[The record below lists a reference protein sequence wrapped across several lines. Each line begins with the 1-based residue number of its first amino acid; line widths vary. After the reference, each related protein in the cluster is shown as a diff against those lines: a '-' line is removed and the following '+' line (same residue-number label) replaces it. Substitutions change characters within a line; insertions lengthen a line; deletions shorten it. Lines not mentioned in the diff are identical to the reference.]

1 MRIDKLMKILR
12 KEFKDNLFEYVRIK
26 KMINGGFSLDEERVF
41 KEELNTEML
50 RVFTFIN
57 NEHISLLSK
66 VEGVNIQDDEVC
78 ETLKDEIFEFI
89 EFIKGNLHG
98 MKVVLQHH
106 DKVTGFLIARDYRRK
121 LREKKQEIKS
131 LKSLLSSL
139 SRTNERTERGIL
151 GEKYW
156 IPPESLVSLK
166 LGILKHLSRAKYVD
180 DAKKLDDSCVNTV
193 YLDNADFGLYRAFLR
208 REKEAFLV
216 KLRWV
221 GPKPVDVFV
230 EVAKGGEE
238 RHEITVPE
246 RCVVDLLNGKE
257 IWQEICSR
265 NNVKKDYEELREII
279 SNNRLRPI
287 LRTFFRRCTF
297 EDPEGGEMKINVD
310 SNIVMIKEASE
321 EELVVDSRP
330 LQYWVKSDALHD
342 WPFRKM
348 GLGEII
354 RFPYS
359 IVEIVGVKSKES
371 VSWVEELLAQSRIEK
386 VNGFSKFLHGCALIY
401 PEATIEHP
409 QWLPQ
414 AMRAEGS
421 GEVAYRN
428 SYSPL
433 NYIQGE
439 SETSYDQSQS
449 LVSEDRTRIAIPVRV
464 EPKAFFANERT
475 FLSWVQFAIFLGGI
489 GTAMVGLGDVHAY
502 MCGVML
508 VGISAIFAFY
518 ALYLFHSRAMR
529 IRAKD
534 PGPYEDIVGP
544 LILVSLFI
552 LVMILSFIFRFPI
565 KKNGLVK
572 YN

>member
-1 MRIDKLMKILR
+1 
-12 KEFKDNLFEYVRIK
+12 
-26 KMINGGFSLDEERVF
+26 MINAGFNLEEERIF
-41 KEELNTEML
+41 KEEMSTEML

-66 VEGVNIQDDEVC
+66 VEGANIKNNEAC
-78 ETLKDEIFEFI
+78 EALKDEIFEFI

-98 MKVVLQHH
+98 MKVVLQLH
-106 DKVTGFLIARDYRRK
+106 DKMTGFILAKDYRRK

-131 LKSLLSSL
+131 LESLLQSL
-139 SRTNERTERGIL
+139 NKSNGRLDRGVL

-156 IPPESLVSLK
+156 VPPENLVSLK

-208 REKEAFLV
+208 RESEAFLV
-216 KLRWV
+216 KLRWF

-230 EVAKGGEE
+230 EIANGRPE

-246 RCVVDLLNGKE
+246 KYVVDLLNGKD

-279 SNNRLRPI
+279 SNNQLRPV

-297 EDPEGGEMKINVD
+297 EDPDGGEMKINVD
-310 SNIVMIKEASE
+310 SNIVMIREASE
-321 EELVVDSRP
+321 EDLVIDSRP
-330 LQYWVKSDALHD
+330 LQQWARSDALHD
-342 WPFRKM
+342 WPFRRL
-348 GLGEII
+348 GLGEIV

-359 IVEIVGVKSKES
+359 IVEITGMRNEES
-371 VSWVEELLAQSRIEK
+371 VSWVEELLVQSRIEK

-409 QWLPQ
+409 QWVPR
-414 AMRAEGS
+414 AMRAEVNGD
-421 GEVAYRN
+421 VAFRE
-428 SYSPL
+428 SHSPVH
-433 NYIQGE
+433 YVQME
-439 SETSYDQSQS
+439 SETSYEQSQS
-449 LVSEDRTRIAIPVRV
+449 PVSDERTRIAIPVRV

-534 PGPYEDIVGP
+534 PGPYEDIAGP